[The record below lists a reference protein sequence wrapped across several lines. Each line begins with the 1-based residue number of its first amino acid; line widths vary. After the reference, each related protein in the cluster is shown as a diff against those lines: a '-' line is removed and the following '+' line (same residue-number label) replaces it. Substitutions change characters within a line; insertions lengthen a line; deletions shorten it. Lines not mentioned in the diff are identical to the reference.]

1 VVGRWR
7 KENLTA
13 RRGGLFSL
21 VVEGTL
27 EAFARFGRETTRS
40 GFGQFI
46 GMVMRS
52 VAQESDLFTVA
63 AAPFAKQEMEPQPN
77 PSW

>member
-1 VVGRWR
+1 M
-7 KENLTA
+7 ENLTA
-13 RRGGLFSL
+13 RRDGLFPL

-52 VAQESDLFTVA
+52 VAQE
-63 AAPFAKQEMEPQPN
+63 P
-77 PSW
+77 

>member
-1 VVGRWR
+1 M
-7 KENLTA
+7 ENLTA
-13 RRGGLFSL
+13 RRGGLFPL

-27 EAFARFGRETTRS
+27 EALARFGRETTRI

-46 GMVMRS
+46 RMVMRS
-52 VAQESDLFTVA
+52 VAQKSDLFTVA
-63 AAPFAKQEMEPQPN
+63 AAPFAKQEMETQPN

>member
-1 VVGRWR
+1 MEEGEPYSV
-7 KENLTA
+7 T
-13 RRGGLFSL
+13 RRIILFSL

-46 GMVMRS
+46 GMVMHG
-52 VAQESDLFTVA
+52 VAQESDLFTVT
-63 AAPFAKQEMEPQPN
+63 AAPFAKQEMETQPN